1 MGAVSI
7 PASRGRTIAIV
18 VGSVLV
24 AALALWVQNVV
35 VPYSKPFWGLFD
47 NQLDLDVYRA
57 GAQTVLDGDKL
68 YDAKLLGQMDYT
80 YTPFSII
87 GFIPFAWMSMT
98 VARVVWIAGILVALY
113 LTIMISFR
121 SLGRSAT
128 PSLRAVAVA
137 LVAVMMLL
145 EPVRTTIWYGQI
157 NVFLMVIVLA
167 DLLRP
172 DGARLRGVA
181 TGLTAGIKLTP
192 MLFAVY
198 LLAIRKTWAA
208 VGVVAGFVGSVLL
221 GFAILPSTSWDYWTS
236 KLRDPDRVGTPQ
248 TPGNQ
253 SIRGLLANLGH
264 TNEPNGLLWI
274 LLVLVGLALGM
285 GAAVVAHRAGQELLA
300 LSVVGMTSCAISP
313 MAWGH
318 HWVWFVPLA
327 VVAVN
332 WVADASRSASSRVA
346 VGAMFVGGFL
356 AAFSWRTYLGYAT
369 WQFNQTR
376 DDAYLIGLFFKNGSV
391 GWLDW
396 FVWEPYV
403 WVFVVTCVVI
413 LISGSRLRAPTEP
426 AEVAAG

>member
-1 MGAVSI
+1 MGTSSVRWRTVAVVAGAV
-7 PASRGRTIAIV
+7 V
-18 VGSVLV
+18 VAV
-24 AALALWVQNVV
+24 LALWIQNVV

-87 GFIPFAWMSMT
+87 GFVPFALMSMP
-98 VARVVWIAGILVALY
+98 VARVVWIGGILVALY

-121 SLGRSAT
+121 SLGRPPTA
-128 PSLRAVAVA
+128 PLRAVAVA

-157 NVFLMVIVLA
+157 NVFLMAAILA
-167 DLLRP
+167 DLLRGP
-172 DGARLRGVA
+172 DGKLRGVA

-192 MLFAVY
+192 LLFAVY
-198 LLAIRKTWAA
+198 LIATGKTRAA
-208 VGVVAGFVGSVLL
+208 VGVAAGFAGSVLI
-221 GFAILPSTSWDYWTS
+221 GFMILPSTSWDYWTS
-236 KLRDPDRVGTPQ
+236 KLRDPNRVGTPQ

-253 SIRGLLANLGH
+253 SIRGILANLGE
-264 TNEPNGLLWI
+264 TNTPSAVVWI
-274 LLVLVGLALGM
+274 LLAALGFAVGM
-285 GAAVVAHRAGQELLA
+285 GAAIVAHRAGQELLA
-300 LSVVGMTSCAISP
+300 LSVVGMTSCAVSP

-327 VVAVN
+327 VFALN
-332 WVADASRSASSRVA
+332 WTADATRTRVSRIA
-346 VGAMFVGGFL
+346 VGVMALGGFA

-376 DDAYLIGLFFKNGSV
+376 DDAYLIGLFFKHGAV

-396 FVWEPYV
+396 FVYEPYV
-403 WVFVVTCVVI
+403 WVFTVTCVAV
-413 LISGSRLRAPTEP
+413 LLAGADRLRAPTP
-426 AEVAAG
+426 APAVGAPR